1 MTEGTSTKRETYKI
15 VVYDKENNFDKV
27 CNCSLVV
34 VGVFCGQQ
42 SAHIRTLFSAHTPNT
57 NTKIRIPLITLR
69 WLITGFCL
77 TVMSTMT
84 HFK

>member
-1 MTEGTSTKRETYKI
+1 MF
-15 VVYDKENNFDKV
+15 VCDKENNFDKV
-27 CNCSLVV
+27 CNCRAVVV

-42 SAHIRTLFSAHTPNT
+42 SAHIRTLFSSAHTYT